1 MSRLADVFAKA
12 LRRPSAGRPQ
22 RRPAVAA
29 SRSQT
34 RRSQTSVVT
43 VQVDDSPGWQGI
55 HPAPGDRPWGDIYAD
70 LVDALDAWRKNFMV
84 RRIVGLTRSYC
95 VGAGL
100 NVSSRDQN
108 INDFILAF
116 WSHPK
121 NTIGRRL
128 GEISDALC
136 RDGELFP
143 ILFTN
148 PVDGM
153 SYLRFKSARQI
164 REVVTDPEDF
174 ETVLSFTENT
184 VAQAPRSWISPENP
198 AAETVP
204 LQPVMLH
211 WAVNKPIDA
220 TRGESDLTPIL
231 PWALRY
237 SEWLK
242 DRVRLNRL
250 RTRQGILDVEV
261 ADDTQVEAKRA
272 QLRTSNPV
280 DAGIYVHGP
289 GEELAMHNLQ
299 IGADSAEEDGRVL
312 RLAIATGAGLA
323 LHYLGEGEGTNY
335 ATAREMGEPTARF
348 FADRQ
353 QRIIWFLHDL
363 VGIAYRRYCLVTGQ
377 TAPEDLQLQTAVT
390 EVARADNQTIA
401 NATLSIVR
409 ALAISAREGWIDDET
424 ALSIA
429 LKFAGETYPVEDIRQ
444 ILARA
449 RSERDQDA
457 EPPQEPDIPPDADT
471 QPTQ

>member
-1 MSRLADVFAKA
+1 MSRLSEAFAA
-12 LRRPSAGRPQ
+12 LLRRPSAPPLPRASAS
-22 RRPAVAA
+22 AV
-29 SRSQT
+29 S
-34 RRSQTSVVT
+34 

-55 HPAPGDRPWGDIYAD
+55 APAPGDRPWGDIYAD

-95 VGAGL
+95 VGSGL
-100 NVSSRDQN
+100 NVSSRDEA

-116 WSHPK
+116 WNHPK
-121 NTIGRRL
+121 NTVGRRL
-128 GEISDALC
+128 GEISDALA

-164 REVVTDPEDF
+164 REVVTVPEDY

-184 VAQAPRSWISPENP
+184 VAQSPRSWLSPENP
-198 AAETVP
+198 EAETLP

-220 TRGESDLTPIL
+220 TRGESDLTPVL

-250 RTRQGILDVEV
+250 RTRQGMLDVEV
-261 ADDTQVEAKRA
+261 ADDTQVEAKRS
-272 QLRTSNPV
+272 QLRTTNPI

-289 GEELAMHNLQ
+289 GETVSMNNLQ
-299 IGADSAEEDGRVL
+299 IGADNSENDGRVL

-335 ATAREMGEPTARF
+335 ATAKEMGEPTARF
-348 FADRQ
+348 YADRQ
-353 QRIIWFLHDL
+353 QRIIWFLQDL
-363 VGIAYRRYCLVTGQ
+363 VTAAYRRFCLVTG
-377 TAPEDLQLQTAVT
+377 TTPPDDLQLETAVT
-390 EVARADNQTIA
+390 EVARADNQSIA

-409 ALAISAREGWIDDET
+409 ALSIAAKEGWIDDET
-424 ALSIA
+424 SLSIA
-429 LKFAGETYPVEDIRQ
+429 LKFAGETYSVEDLRA
-444 ILARA
+444 ILAQA
-449 RSERDQDA
+449 QA
-457 EPPQEPDIPPDADT
+457 EHAADLQNPVSNIDHPTSNPDHPTSNQEPTP
-471 QPTQ
+471 